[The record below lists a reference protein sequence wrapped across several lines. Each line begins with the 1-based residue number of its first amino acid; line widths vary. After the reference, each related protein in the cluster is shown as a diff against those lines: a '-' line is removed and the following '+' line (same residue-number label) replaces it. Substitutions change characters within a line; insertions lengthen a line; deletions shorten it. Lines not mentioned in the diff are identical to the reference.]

1 MMLLYVQDDDGA
13 RLALRHEVVASTQ
26 QEPSVS
32 RMKINSAH
40 TSYTLFPVLISRKCP

>member
-1 MMLLYVQDDDGA
+1 MFRLVMEQ

-26 QEPSVS
+26 QDPSVS

-40 TSYTLFPVLISRKCP
+40 TPYSLFPVLISIRSL